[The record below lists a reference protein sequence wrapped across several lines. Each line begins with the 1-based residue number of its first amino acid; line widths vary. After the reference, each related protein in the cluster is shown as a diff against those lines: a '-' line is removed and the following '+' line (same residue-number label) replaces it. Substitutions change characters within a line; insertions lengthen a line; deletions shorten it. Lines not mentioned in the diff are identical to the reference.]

1 MREDGATGFKE
12 SCLYWT
18 KGANCAVIIRYDGL
32 QSQTVTSVLLDPAA
46 KAAIYSWD
54 ISDYLN
60 VTIHNAGLAVWNL
73 KSVGLIKVS
82 Y

>member
-46 KAAIYSWD
+46 TVRLPFI
-54 ISDYLN
+54 
-60 VTIHNAGLAVWNL
+60 AGTF
-73 KSVGLIKVS
+73 LIT
-82 Y
+82 